1 MKQRILYFTLALTL
15 LFAVPM
21 GSYALFNKVQKPDEC
36 ANIARELFREN
47 KWAEGKKVLDEY
59 WADYGSMSVM
69 NELMGRYYYHYKK
82 YDKARFYLVRAVRD
96 DKSNNLARELLV
108 NVEEETKNYSSA
120 ICYVN
125 ELLEENPY
133 SRALWR
139 RKINIYRKQGNTDE
153 ANRLLERLQ
162 TIYPN
167 DAVVLK
173 DVAYI
178 NELRLAKQRKR
189 NDVNGQIESLT
200 NLVNACPNNADYY
213 YGLANVLHQAGRIGE
228 AEEVSARGAKLTGN
242 VKLMIQR
249 ASMLNEQGKYVEA
262 LNYLKECQK
271 KKNSKEIESVIN
283 QTEVTA
289 AENAQLNDP
298 YTSMARVYSK
308 QHSREALQYL
318 LNTSIARGYYEDA
331 LMYIRDAK
339 DWDGETED
347 ILYKEF
353 LVHRRL
359 GNKSKSINILQRL
372 YNMNAKNADVAE
384 YLSEM
389 RYESAA
395 TLMGA
400 GLFADAIEDLQF
412 AEANAY
418 DDDVRRGAMLRLF
431 NCYMETR
438 RYEQAHEQLEKLRK
452 QFNYANYS
460 FQKGALL
467 KAEGRVEAALIVLS
481 DAYDATMDPLEA
493 QLLAFQYEEY
503 ALPYVK
509 DMIRRGMIHQAD
521 KVVKKAILVCPTSN
535 ELLHCA
541 LTTSDILGNYE
552 DFEEMIIAGRARYP
566 EDPFFIVK
574 EAGLYAHTKDY
585 AGAVALLRPELDIY
599 LGDSAVVKTFAEY
612 SQKLALEQADKKAYG
627 TALATLDTALV
638 FKHKDPDL
646 LYTKGLIFERMHEY
660 DSAYVYQYFYQ
671 PTLMDYRQHSHH
683 LEELMGQL
691 RHNEISLTYQQGGAG
706 DEERRT
712 SNLFATYTRREE
724 FDDITLA
731 VGYTGK
737 EDIILTPGLG
747 GADDP
752 GTSISGG
759 AAVRLGADYMHR
771 FKGTP
776 WAVGVGAAWSNNFF
790 PKIAANASVER
801 EMGDMF
807 SLNLHA
813 GYKRIYAYDVDARK
827 LSYND
832 LALAGLQGE
841 KSLGKFLLRGGA
853 DAYYINKVY
862 VSGRLHGEFFP
873 VELSRT
879 HLYMTIGAGN
889 APQQEQLDNA
899 MACGFGKLSTFV
911 EGGFYWVFN
920 RHIGASVSGSWYTMQ
935 KKQDIQCGE
944 YFFSIPANGNYRNSY
959 YLQGKVDI
967 RF

>member
-1 MKQRILYFTLALTL
+1 MKQRILYITIALTL
-15 LFAVPM
+15 LFMAPM
-21 GSYALFNKVQKPDEC
+21 GSYALFNKVHKPDEC
-36 ANIARELFREN
+36 AQIARDLFRDN

-96 DKSNNLARELLV
+96 DQSNNLARELLV

-139 RKINIYRKQGNTDE
+139 RKINIYRKQGNTEE
-153 ANRLLERLQ
+153 ANRLLGRLQ

-178 NELRLAKQRKR
+178 NELRLAKQRKK

-200 NLVNACPNNADYY
+200 NLVNACPNNAEYY

-228 AEEVSARGAKLTGN
+228 AEEVSARGAKLTGS

-283 QTEVTA
+283 QTEITA

-298 YTSMARVYSK
+298 YTSMARVYAK

-359 GNKSKSINILQRL
+359 GNKNKSINILQRL

-452 QFNYANYS
+452 QFHYANYS

-467 KAEGRVEAALIVLS
+467 KAEGRIEASLIVLGE
-481 DAYDATMDPLEA
+481 AYDATMDPLEA

-612 SQKLALEQADKKAYG
+612 SQKLALEQADKRAYG

-646 LYTKGLIFERMHEY
+646 LYTKGLIYERMHEY
-660 DSAYVYQYFYQ
+660 DSAYVYQHFYQ
-671 PTLMDYRQHSHH
+671 PTLMDYRQHTQH
-683 LEELMGQL
+683 LEELQGLQFHNQL
-691 RHNEISLTYQQGGAG
+691 SVSYQQGRIG
-706 DEERRT
+706 EEDRRT

-724 FDDITLA
+724 YDDITFA
-731 VGYTGK
+731 VGYTGR
-737 EDIILTPGLG
+737 EDIVLPGSLMG
-747 GADDP
+747 QDNDYV
-752 GTSISGG
+752 INGG
-759 AAVRLGADYMHR
+759 AAVRLGADYTHR

-776 WAVGVGAAWSNNFF
+776 WTIGVGGAWSNNVF
-790 PKIAANASVER
+790 PKFTANASIER
-801 EMGDMF
+801 EIGYLF
-807 SLNLHA
+807 SLGLNA
-813 GYKRIYAYDVDARK
+813 GYKRIYAYDTDDHTIGYK
-827 LSYND
+827 D
-832 LALAGLQGE
+832 LAMAGLQGN
-841 KSLGKFLLRGGA
+841 KTLGKFLLRAGA
-853 DAYYINKVY
+853 DAIYINKVY
-862 VSGRLHGEFFP
+862 VSGRVHGEFFP
-873 VELSRT
+873 IDRSRT
-879 HLYMTIGAGN
+879 HLFMTVGAGN

-911 EGGFYWVFN
+911 EGGLYWVFN
-920 RHIGASVSGSWYTMQ
+920 RYVGASVTGTWYTMQ
-935 KKQDIQCGE
+935 KNQAIQCGE
-944 YFFSIPANGNYRNSY
+944 YFFPGSLTTGNYRNNY

-967 RF
+967 KF